1 MMKYLATLIANPSKA
16 DLDYRDV
23 EEVKETLEQEGYTSS
38 NPFWI
43 ESNVACDIPFTGSN
57 IKQAKEHIKKC
68 LTGSEIDIVVQ
79 DVNIKIWL
87 RLKRS
92 FINIRILR

>member
-38 NPFWI
+38 NPFWMA
-43 ESNVACDIPFTGSN
+43 SLS
-57 IKQAKEHIKKC
+57 AKLMMFC
-68 LTGSEIDIVVQ
+68 LHSIAE
-79 DVNIKIWL
+79 
-87 RLKRS
+87 
-92 FINIRILR
+92 